1 MVQGER
7 ALCKSSC
14 EALDRSNESK
24 RAGFAAMHKKE
35 EERKSADRSSVNKT
49 DSKYG
54 SWGPVFKNKENFVN
68 MHLC

>member
-7 ALCKSSC
+7 ALSKSSC
-14 EALDRSNESK
+14 EALDRCNESK
-24 RAGFAAMHKKE
+24 RAGFVSMHKKE
-35 EERKSADRSSVNKT
+35 EERKLSVTQKT
-49 DSKYG
+49 DNKYG

>member
-14 EALDRSNESK
+14 VALDRSNESK
-24 RAGFAAMHKKE
+24 RTGFAAMHKKE
-35 EERKSADRSSVNKT
+35 GERKLSSVNNKT

>member
-24 RAGFAAMHKKE
+24 RAGFASMHKKE
-35 EERKSADRSSVNKT
+35 AERKLSVTNNKT